1 MGEAMSDQDARLPDL
16 LLERYRLGEMS
27 GEQRE
32 VLERRLAADPEGQ
45 ARLKQLQESDLEIER
60 QHPPEWLAERVR
72 ERLQARAATAGAPFP
87 GRSRWAFRWPIPAAL
102 ASAAAV
108 LIAVAHLSR
117 QMPSP
122 ESSEPVSRPSVATAA
137 PAAASGDQKATPVH
151 DEGDRV
157 KGLRPSLTLYRK
169 TSEGSEALE
178 TGARVRAGDVVRLA
192 YRSAGRGYGTILSID
207 GRGVVTRHLPKTGA
221 RAVPLKSG
229 ETVLLDRAYELDD
242 APRFERF
249 YLIASETPF
258 ELEPVLAAARRAA
271 ASAGAAPAVLGL
283 PGAFEQSTF
292 SLEKEATR

>member
-27 GEQRE
+27 GDQRE
-32 VLERRLAADPEGQ
+32 VVERRLAADPEGQ
-45 ARLKQLQESDLEIER
+45 TRLKQLQESDLEIER
-60 QHPPEWLAERVR
+60 QHPPEWLAGRVR
-72 ERLQARAATAGAPFP
+72 ERLQAHAATAGASIPR
-87 GRSRWAFRWPIPAAL
+87 RSRWAFRWPVPAAL
-102 ASAAAV
+102 VSAAAV

-122 ESSEPVSRPSVATAA
+122 ESSEPASRPGVVTAP
-137 PAAASGDQKATPVH
+137 PAAASGDQQATPGH
-151 DEGDRV
+151 DEGSRV
-157 KGLRPSLTLYRK
+157 KGLGPSLTLYRK
-169 TSEGSEALE
+169 TSEGSEALDD
-178 TGARVRAGDVVRLA
+178 GARVRAGDVVRLA
-192 YRSAGRGYGTILSID
+192 YRSPERRYGTIVSID

-258 ELEPVLAAARRAA
+258 ELAPVLAAARRAA
-271 ASAGAAPAVLGL
+271 ASAGEAPPALGL
-283 PGAFEQSTF
+283 PKAFEQSTLA
-292 SLEKEATR
+292 LEKEATR